1 MKKVE
6 VVLVDDID
14 GGTAQET
21 VKFTYRG
28 KTYEI
33 DLNKDN
39 LKEFDECMKRFVS
52 KARGFGAGSSSSDQD
67 ADDRQDIRTWARKQ
81 GLKVGARG
89 RIPASV
95 LREYYKAT
103 A

>member
-14 GGTAQET
+14 GTATAQET

-33 DLNKDN
+33 DLSESN
-39 LKEFDECMKRFVS
+39 LAKFDKFMEQYIS
-52 KARGFGAGSSSSDQD
+52 KARTYGGASRSRRSEPNKD
-67 ADDRQDIRTWARKQ
+67 DIRAWAKDQ

-89 RIPASV
+89 RIPASI
-95 LREYYKAT
+95 LREYYKAS

>member
-14 GGTAQET
+14 GTATAQET

-33 DLNKDN
+33 DLSEAN
-39 LKEFDECMKRFVS
+39 LAKFDKFMEQYTA
-52 KARGFGAGSSSSDQD
+52 KARSYGGSSRSKKEQASRD
-67 ADDRQDIRTWARKQ
+67 DIRSWAKEQ

-95 LREYYKAT
+95 LREYYKAS

>member
-33 DLNKDN
+33 DLNQQNAKA
-39 LKEFDECMKRFVS
+39 FDECMKRFVS
-52 KARGFGAGSSSSDQD
+52 SARGFGAGSDDSD
-67 ADDRQDIRTWARKQ
+67 ASERQDIREWARKQ
-81 GLKVGARG
+81 GLKVGSRG

-95 LREYYKAT
+95 LREFYKAS